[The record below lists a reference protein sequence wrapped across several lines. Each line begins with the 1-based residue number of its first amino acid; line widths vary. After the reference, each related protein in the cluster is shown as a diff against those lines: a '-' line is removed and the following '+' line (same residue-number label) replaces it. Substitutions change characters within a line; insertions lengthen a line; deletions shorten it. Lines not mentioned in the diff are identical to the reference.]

1 MRLGSLVEMPQQ
13 CTLMARVAASAV
25 QRIGIPLFL
34 VSFKIQINVGW
45 GITIDPSPCYFPD
58 SISFYVSGF
67 FQIDSFMFFFF
78 LRELLIH
85 WCLQNVNHLLI
96 LHYLKP
102 NTSAWFYEVV
112 IISVISFLLNSTVH
126 VLT

>member
-45 GITIDPSPCYFPD
+45 GITIVENYYSCD
-58 SISFYVSGF
+58 SVEQFV
-67 FQIDSFMFFFF
+67 M
-78 LRELLIH
+78 
-85 WCLQNVNHLLI
+85 
-96 LHYLKP
+96 
-102 NTSAWFYEVV
+102 
-112 IISVISFLLNSTVH
+112 
-126 VLT
+126 